1 MEKFLF
7 LDIKDGEL
15 GEYLFVYKKGKYESL
30 NIKNSYFS
38 LEGDFPNFTINN
50 INTCISLPLNLLNFR
65 VLELP
70 FHDKSR
76 INEILRF
83 DLEGIILDDISNI
96 IFDSVILDRVEDRY
110 KVLVI
115 FIEKQRLRSILTKLN
130 AKGID
135 PFCITSIE
143 VRNIVKD
150 FDIDKILNPISLKNE
165 ERIDIAKEELKAPT
179 INLRKDEFVFKREFE
194 KEKKAFK
201 VSIILLILLFSLNLI
216 NFFINFMAITRES
229 KVIKNDIRKM
239 YQGLFPQENNIFN
252 EIYQIK
258 SHIRE
263 LEEKE
268 NVFVSVSPLEI
279 LMELSRLKRNG
290 LVVSELA
297 VEKNNIIIKGESHSL
312 SIIQDFRDG
321 LNKIYRDVNIS
332 DSKELVQGKMAFTI
346 IARR

>member
-279 LMELSRLKRNG
+279 LIELSRLKRNG

-332 DSKELVQGKMAFTI
+332 DSKELVQEKMAFTI

>member
-279 LMELSRLKRNG
+279 LIELSRLKRNG

>member
-1 MEKFLF
+1 MEKILF

>member
-38 LEGDFPNFTINN
+38 LEGDFPNFTIKD

-96 IFDSVILDRVEDRY
+96 IFDSVILDRVEDIY

>member
-1 MEKFLF
+1 MEKILF

-165 ERIDIAKEELKAPT
+165 GRIEIAKEELKAPT

-297 VEKNNIIIKGESHSL
+297 VEKNNIIIKGESYSL

>member
-279 LMELSRLKRNG
+279 LIELSRLKRNG

-312 SIIQDFRDG
+312 SIIKDFRDG

-332 DSKELVQGKMAFTI
+332 DSKELVQEKMAFTI

>member
-150 FDIDKILNPISLKNE
+150 FDIDKILNPISLNNE

>member
-1 MEKFLF
+1 MEKILF

-165 ERIDIAKEELKAPT
+165 ERIDIAKEELKAPI

-279 LMELSRLKRNG
+279 LIELSRLKRNG